1 PDRPPNSEGNSDN
14 RQIAPGPSWSFEQY
28 RCDTGPAGSRSMTS
42 DESVEQI
49 NYEDL
54 IHHEDQRRINVE
66 DVEMH
71 DVNSDHDDH
80 AGPAPRDTNRQRN
93 RRPKRAVDTNRRQN
107 VPSAPVDFSTVRGF
121 NAAIAS
127 IPRQLSS
134 RDFASARDA
143 NGRRLGR
150 NRVSKL
156 QYQYNRNARRAED
169 MSLLLVSSAAAGQA
183 ETVVRT
189 LMDRVLPAR
198 PLPSRRSKADPAP
211 NGAGARQPKGKE
223 PDTRQNKH
231 VTRVDAD
238 TVPGTQGSAAGHQ
251 GGGPQQTQVA
261 VHQVVVPEDP
271 IPTSLVSHFATNPT
285 PASARVI
292 VDQLP
297 ENARAV
303 LRFLLGNNAVTPSP
317 PPYSS
322 APPPAVEH
330 TDNTGDASVDNDEAC
345 DTYSVYEPSSP
356 LVLPTSPTASEAVSP
371 GNTAPV
377 PTDPTVTV
385 ETSNSDN
392 TPNIS

>member
-1 PDRPPNSEGNSDN
+1 MTTTLVLRHATLIDNVTVAPNKLLTPIDDRTCPLRLLTSQQSVDSMLPL
-14 RQIAPGPSWSFEQY
+14 
-28 RCDTGPAGSRSMTS
+28 PA
-42 DESVEQI
+42 
-49 NYEDL
+49 
-54 IHHEDQRRINVE
+54 
-66 DVEMH
+66 
-71 DVNSDHDDH
+71 
-80 AGPAPRDTNRQRN
+80 
-93 RRPKRAVDTNRRQN
+93 
-107 VPSAPVDFSTVRGF
+107 
-121 NAAIAS
+121 
-127 IPRQLSS
+127 S
-134 RDFASARDA
+134 RDSYRVEISLLHADA

-156 QYQYNRNARRAED
+156 QYQYNRNAQRAED

-211 NGAGARQPKGKE
+211 NGAGARRPKGKE
-223 PDTRQNKH
+223 PDTRQNKQ
-231 VTRVDAD
+231 VTRVDVD

-251 GGGPQQTQVA
+251 GRGPQQTQVA

-271 IPTSLVSHFATNPT
+271 IPASLVSHFATNPT

-330 TDNTGDASVDNDEAC
+330 TDNIGDASADNDEAC

-392 TPNIS
+392 DTNIA

>member
-1 PDRPPNSEGNSDN
+1 MTTTLALHHATLIDNVTVAPNELLMPIDDRTCPLHLL
-14 RQIAPGPSWSFEQY
+14 
-28 RCDTGPAGSRSMTS
+28 TS
-42 DESVEQI
+42 Q
-49 NYEDL
+49 
-54 IHHEDQRRINVE
+54 HCQ
-66 DVEMH
+66 
-71 DVNSDHDDH
+71 
-80 AGPAPRDTNRQRN
+80 
-93 RRPKRAVDTNRRQN
+93 
-107 VPSAPVDFSTVRGF
+107 
-121 NAAIAS
+121 
-127 IPRQLSS
+127 
-134 RDFASARDA
+134 
-143 NGRRLGR
+143 LGR

-211 NGAGARQPKGKE
+211 NGAGARPPKGKE

-238 TVPGTQGSAAGHQ
+238 TVPGTQGSAAGHE

-271 IPTSLVSHFATNPT
+271 IPALLVSHFATNPT

-303 LRFLLGNNAVTPSP
+303 LRFLLGNNAVMPSP

-330 TDNTGDASVDNDEAC
+330 TDNTGDTSVDNDEAC
-345 DTYSVYEPSSP
+345 DTYSLWKVEGGGEGLRWGALSFAAVYVAFKTNQPWCH
-356 LVLPTSPTASEAVSP
+356 
-371 GNTAPV
+371 
-377 PTDPTVTV
+377 
-385 ETSNSDN
+385 
-392 TPNIS
+392 